1 MTVDAVLF
9 DLDDTLY
16 PYGPCNE
23 AGKAAART
31 AASDRGYEF
40 ATDPDTFEA
49 FYQRGRHRAKRDV
62 AGTAASHHRLL
73 YFTSA
78 LEAVTGEPQPEDALA
93 LADAYWDGYL
103 EAMSLESDVQATL
116 ETLREDGLSLALIT
130 NLTTRIQLR
139 KLTTLGLEDAFDV
152 VLTSEEAGQEK
163 PASVMFTLP
172 LARLECPPSRAI
184 LVGDSIPADIVGANA
199 IGVESVL
206 YCASEDPDTTG
217 LSPHETPDHHLQA
230 FGELTDLVR

>member
-23 AGKAAART
+23 AGKAAARAT
-31 AASDRGYEF
+31 ASEGGYEF
-40 ATDPDTFEA
+40 AADPDTFEA
-49 FYQRGRHRAKRDV
+49 FYQRGRHGAKRDV

-73 YFTSA
+73 YFKYA
-78 LEAVTGEPQPEDALA
+78 LEAETGEPQPEDALA

-103 EAMSLESDVQATL
+103 EAMSLESDVLATL
-116 ETLREDGLSLALIT
+116 ETLRNDGISLAIIT

-139 KLTTLGLEDAFDV
+139 KLTALGLEDAFDL

-172 LARLECPPSRAI
+172 LARLECPPSRAMV
-184 LVGDSIPADIVGANA
+184 VGDSVPADIVGANA
-199 IGVESVL
+199 IGLESVL
-206 YCASEDPDTTG
+206 YCAGDDPDVTA